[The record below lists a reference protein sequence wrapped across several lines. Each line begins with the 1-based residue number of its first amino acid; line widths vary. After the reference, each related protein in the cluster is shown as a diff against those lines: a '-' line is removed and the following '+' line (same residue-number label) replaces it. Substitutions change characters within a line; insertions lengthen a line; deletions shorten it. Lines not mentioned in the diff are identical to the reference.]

1 MKIKYLII
9 TFLAGFVCMFSII
22 KTVIYLK
29 EANKVPVVTTVT
41 VSHSVFLPYDNLK
54 RRIIENGD
62 TLAYQML
69 KDSMRNDPNI
79 TDSLFLFYSLVMA
92 NSYQYRPAFDDVV
105 NVLSSLRDS
114 AVSNRLNI
122 DSLISIYSERNVR
135 QLKQ

>member
-1 MKIKYLII
+1 MKRKYLII
-9 TFLAGFVCMFSII
+9 AFLAGFVCMFSII
-22 KTVIYLK
+22 KTAIYIK
-29 EANKVPVVTTVT
+29 KANKVPTVTTVT
-41 VSHSVFLPYDNLK
+41 MSHSVFLPYDDLK

-69 KDSMRNDPNI
+69 KDSMRNDPNV

-114 AVSNRLNI
+114 AVSNRLKI

>member
-9 TFLAGFVCMFSII
+9 AFLAGFVCMFSII
-22 KTVIYLK
+22 KTAIYIK
-29 EANKVPVVTTVT
+29 ETNKVPTVTTVT
-41 VSHSVFLPYDNLK
+41 MSHSVFLPYDDLK

>member
-1 MKIKYLII
+1 M
-9 TFLAGFVCMFSII
+9 
-22 KTVIYLK
+22 
-29 EANKVPVVTTVT
+29 
-41 VSHSVFLPYDNLK
+41 SHSVFLPYDDLK
-54 RRIIENGD
+54 RRIVEKGD

-69 KDSMRNDPNI
+69 KDSMRNDPNV

-114 AVSNRLNI
+114 AVSNRLKI
-122 DSLISIYSERNVR
+122 DTLISIYSERNVR